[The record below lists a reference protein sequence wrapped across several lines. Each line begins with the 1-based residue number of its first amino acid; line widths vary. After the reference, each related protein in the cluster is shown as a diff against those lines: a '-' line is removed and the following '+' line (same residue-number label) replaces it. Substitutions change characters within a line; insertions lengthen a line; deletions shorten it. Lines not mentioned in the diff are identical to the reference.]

1 MFILRRHE
9 GSFHLTSHLASTARR
24 RGWPDMERR
33 PEGLYQADVRADL
46 FSDTSSIY
54 AFHVL
59 QVDG

>member
-1 MFILRRHE
+1 
-9 GSFHLTSHLASTARR
+9 
-24 RGWPDMERR
+24 MERR